1 MDLTTQKAIKRF
13 PHRATDIAQS
23 FDEKQ
28 IKSKQWLVEEL
39 FEVFYNHGPKTIA
52 KVKRINIL
60 ASWYGQIISQL
71 LTSQPIIRQEIL
83 DLEQFENLKEEDLFI
98 KESNLHFYEIDREAL
113 QISKS
118 YNPTSNFS
126 QQDITK
132 IKFSGSDKLVIN
144 TSCEHMKPINIK
156 KCMVAFQSNNYFEV
170 EDHINCVNSVEE
182 LIGQYNF
189 DKIYYK
195 GELEFPKYK
204 RFMVIGKLN

>member
-1 MDLTTQKAIKRF
+1 MDLTTQRAIKKF
-13 PHRATDIAQS
+13 PQRAADIAQS

-28 IKSKQWLVEEL
+28 IKSKKWLVEEL

-52 KVKRINIL
+52 KIKRINIL
-60 ASWYGQIISQL
+60 ASWYGQIISEL
-71 LTSQPIIRQEIL
+71 ITSQPIIKQEL
-83 DLEQFENLKEEDLFI
+83 LALQKFKELPAEDLFI
-98 KESNLHFYEIDREAL
+98 KKSNLHFYEIDRKAI
-113 QISKS
+113 QISKL
-118 YNPTSNFS
+118 YNPTSNFTEK
-126 QQDITK
+126 DITK
-132 IKFSGSDKLVIN
+132 MKFSGSDKLVIN

-182 LIGQYNF
+182 LIEQYNF